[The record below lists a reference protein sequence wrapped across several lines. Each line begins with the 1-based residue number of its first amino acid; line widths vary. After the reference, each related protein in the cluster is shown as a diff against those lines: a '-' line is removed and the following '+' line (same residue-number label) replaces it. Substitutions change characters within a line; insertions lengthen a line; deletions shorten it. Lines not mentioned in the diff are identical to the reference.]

1 MRKGKAIHIV
11 IILTFCGFISSCI
24 NTLENSLTAS
34 PHFRQVWWGST
45 KASVLTKEKGKR
57 IKLNTGGSLV
67 YQTRYGSVPVL
78 LVYCFGSH
86 NGIYRLRAAG
96 YLTAHPVAITDPN
109 SVFRQDLLDTL
120 GEPTKTLTDGGI
132 FWKNDE
138 TVIYT
143 NSYRAADT
151 DRVFI
156 ARSTPEFIISIPQRQ
171 RTSRYHLI
179 AGYIDRNFYEALQKE
194 ELQKEETGLPIH
206 AELSY
211 YEEIFFG
218 MFRSLQQ

>member
-1 MRKGKAIHIV
+1 MRKEKAIHIA
-11 IILTFCGFISSCI
+11 IIFIFCGLISSCI
-24 NTLENSLTAS
+24 HTIENSLTAR

-45 KASVLTKEKGKR
+45 KASVLTKETGKR
-57 IKLNTGGSLV
+57 IKSNTGGSLV
-67 YQTRYGSVPVL
+67 YKTRYGNAPVS

-96 YLTAHPVAITDPN
+96 YLTETPIAITDPD

-120 GEPTKTLTDGGI
+120 GEPTETLADGGI

-143 NSYRAADT
+143 NSYRAVET
-151 DRVFI
+151 DSGFLTR
-156 ARSTPEFIISIPQRQ
+156 RSPGSILSRPQRQ
-171 RTSRYHLI
+171 RTQRWHII
-179 AGYIDRNFYEALQKE
+179 AGYIDRKFYDALQNKE
-194 ELQKEETGLPIH
+194 TELPIH
-206 AELSY
+206 AGLLY

-218 MFRSLQQ
+218 MFRNLQQ

>member
-1 MRKGKAIHIV
+1 MRKEKAIHIA
-11 IILTFCGFISSCI
+11 IIFIFCGLISSCI
-24 NTLENSLTAS
+24 HTIENSLTAS

-57 IKLNTGGSLV
+57 IKSNTGGSLV
-67 YQTRYGSVPVL
+67 YKTRYGSVPVS

-96 YLTAHPVAITDPN
+96 YLTETPVAITDPDN
-109 SVFRQDLLDTL
+109 VFRQDLLDTL
-120 GEPTKTLTDGGI
+120 GEPTETLADGGI

-151 DRVFI
+151 NSRFL
-156 ARSTPEFIISIPQRQ
+156 ARSTPGSIISRPQRQ
-171 RTSRYHLI
+171 RTPQYYLI
-179 AGYIDRNFYEALQKE
+179 AGFIDRSFYD
-194 ELQKEETGLPIH
+194 ELEKKDTGLPIH

>member
-1 MRKGKAIHIV
+1 MKKEKAIQIA
-11 IILTFCGFISSCI
+11 IIFILCGLISSCI
-24 NTLENSLTAS
+24 NTIENSLTAS
-34 PHFRQVWWGST
+34 PDFRQVWWGST
-45 KASVLTKEKGKR
+45 KASVLTKEKGNR
-57 IKLNTGGSLV
+57 IKSNTGGSLV
-67 YQTRYGSVPVL
+67 YKTRYGNVPVS

-96 YLTAHPVAITDPN
+96 YLTETPIAITDPD
-109 SVFRQDLLDTL
+109 SVFRKNLLDSL
-120 GEPTKTLTDGGI
+120 GEPTETLTDGGV

-143 NSYRAADT
+143 NSYKAVDT
-151 DRVFI
+151 DSGI
-156 ARSTPEFIISIPQRQ
+156 LTRSAPRSIISRPQRQ
-171 RTSRYHLI
+171 HTPRWHII
-179 AGYIDRNFYEALQKE
+179 AGYIDRNFYD
-194 ELQKEETGLPIH
+194 ELQNKETELPIH